1 MFSSSGLI
9 ISFGLAAMITLLY
22 VFANKNTED
31 KKEESIQMKP
41 IVSMFSV
48 LFIIVYMISI
58 LILDGNDNSA
68 VYNNIKVGEPPF

>member
-9 ISFGLAAMITLLY
+9 ISFGLAAIITLLY

>member
-9 ISFGLAAMITLLY
+9 ISFGLAALITLLY

-31 KKEESIQMKP
+31 KKEESIQIKP

>member
-9 ISFGLAAMITLLY
+9 ISFGLAALITLLY

-31 KKEESIQMKP
+31 KKEESIQIKP

-58 LILDGNDNSA
+58 LILDGNDKSA
-68 VYNNIKVGEPPF
+68 V

>member
-1 MFSSSGLI
+1 MFSSSGFI
-9 ISFGLAAMITLLY
+9 ISFGLAAIITLLY